1 MITAPDNATL
11 DPLADLVG
19 CHTGLARVADDVR
32 RLLGVP
38 VNVLVQGESGTGKE
52 LVARAL
58 HDADPQRSA
67 RPLVALNCAAL
78 PESLI
83 ESELFGHCRGAF
95 TGATADREGAFAAA
109 GGGTLFLDEVGEL
122 PLALQPKLLRV
133 LQEKTY
139 RPVGTCRERPAD
151 VRVVAASNRDL
162 EAAVEEGAFRPD
174 LYFRLAEYVVRV
186 PPLRERRQDI
196 LPLANHFLRQ
206 YRREYRRPAVGRLA
220 PAAEA
225 WLLGQDWA
233 TSNVRELSVALKRG
247 VLRCDG
253 GDLTVAHLCE
263 DRPPTVAPASA
274 PTPAPARFP
283 ATQRAGLDRAA
294 LAAALERTGGNL
306 AAAARLLDMSRSTL
320 FDWTRRA
327 GLRP

>member
-1 MITAPDNATL
+1 MPTNPRTDPAA
-11 DPLADLVG
+11 PLADLIG
-19 CHTGLARVADDVR
+19 CDTGLARVSDDVR

-38 VNVLVQGESGTGKE
+38 VHVLIQGESGTGKE

-58 HDADPQRSA
+58 HDSDVSLRNQPY
-67 RPLVALNCAAL
+67 VALNCAAL
-78 PESLI
+78 PEALV

-95 TGATADREGAFAAA
+95 TGAHTDRSGTFAAA

-139 RPVGTCRERPAD
+139 RPVGSCRERPAD
-151 VRVVAASNRDL
+151 VRIVAASNCDL
-162 EAAVEEGAFRPD
+162 EAAVETGAFRAD
-174 LYFRLAEYVVRV
+174 LYFRLAEYVIYV

-196 LPLANHFLRQ
+196 LLLAHHFLRL
-206 YRREYRRPAVGRLA
+206 YRREYRRPAVRRLSQVA
-220 PAAEA
+220 RQ
-225 WLLGQDWA
+225 WLVGQDWR

-253 GDLTVAHLCE
+253 DEIGVGHLRE
-263 DRPPTVAPASA
+263 ERPPSPAPPLSPSRHSA
-274 PTPAPARFP
+274 PEETARGLER
-283 ATQRAGLDRAA
+283 ATVV
-294 LAAALERTGGNL
+294 AALEQTGGNL
-306 AAAARLLDMSRSTL
+306 AAAARRLGMKRSTL
-320 FDWTRRA
+320 FDWTRRM